1 MKIDLQELRNREK
14 YISERKHDNLDLIIW
29 NYKNSCQ
36 FDNAWDEFTM
46 MCRGLITDLEGNI
59 IARPFKKFF
68 NINTLE
74 GTKIEELPAE
84 IPEITEKLDGSL
96 GILYPVGE
104 SFAIAT
110 RGNFNSEQATFA
122 NEFIKGKDY
131 DFKKGYTY
139 LFEIIYPEN
148 KIVVDY
154 GNLKDIVLLAVINT
168 ETGEEIDYLEEGH
181 RLGLSCAVKMGKNL
195 EELLLSMDSLPAD
208 NEGYVVKYKNGLRV
222 KMKGKE
228 YVRLHKLISGFSN
241 TSIWELLMNEQSFDE
256 FLDRVPD
263 EFYDWVK
270 KTKKELE
277 DKFELL
283 YNRTKEAFEGVKNL
297 PTRKEQAIEII
308 KNHKDISSAIFNL
321 LDGKS
326 DKAKKELWKILKP
339 KFSKPFKSDLEL

>member
-14 YISERKHDNLDLIIW
+14 YISERKHDSLDLLIW

-36 FDNAWDEFTM
+36 FDNAWDEYTTM
-46 MCRGLITDLEGNI
+46 ARGLITDLEGNI
-59 IARPFKKFF
+59 VARPFKKFF
-68 NINTLE
+68 NINTFE

-96 GILYPVGE
+96 GILYPNGE
-104 SFAIAT
+104 DFAIST
-110 RGNFNSEQATFA
+110 RGSFNSEQAEFA
-122 NEFIKGKDY
+122 TKLIKEKHY
-131 DFKKGYTY
+131 DFKKGFTY

-154 GNLKDIVLLAVINT
+154 GNLRDIILLAVINT

-181 RLGLSCAVKMGKNL
+181 RIGISCAVKMGKNL
-195 EELLLSMDSLPAD
+195 QELLDSLDSLPAD
-208 NEGYVVKYKNGLRV
+208 NEGFVVKYSNNFRV

-241 TSIWELLMNEQSFDE
+241 TAIWELLMNKQPFDE

-263 EFYDWVK
+263 EFYQWIK
-270 KTKKELE
+270 TTKKELE
-277 DKFELL
+277 NNFELL
-283 YNRTKEAFEGVKNL
+283 YERTIKAFENVKNL
-297 PTRKEQAIEII
+297 PTRKEQAKEII

-321 LDGKS
+321 LDSKKE
-326 DKAKKELWKILKP
+326 KAEKELWKLLKP
-339 KFSKPFKSDLEL
+339 KFSKPFKQDLES